1 MEGLICTTR
10 IINNSKNTV
19 PLSDGWHHYF
29 DLGIKVDELELK
41 LNVPEIVK
49 LDLRNIPTGEKEFY
63 NNFRIPKKIGN
74 SQFDSCFKINSN
86 NGKAVTKLIAPAN
99 NIDLNIWQE
108 TGNNKYEYL
117 VVYTPP
123 GRRSIAVEPMTS
135 NINSFN
141 NGEDLIQLA
150 PGKEY
155 VSSYGIYL
163 SKNGLSN

>member
-74 SQFDSCFKINSN
+74 SQFDSCFKI
-86 NGKAVTKLIAPAN
+86 AVIMEKL
-99 NIDLNIWQE
+99 
-108 TGNNKYEYL
+108 
-117 VVYTPP
+117 
-123 GRRSIAVEPMTS
+123 
-135 NINSFN
+135 
-141 NGEDLIQLA
+141 
-150 PGKEY
+150 
-155 VSSYGIYL
+155 
-163 SKNGLSN
+163 